1 MYTHNTSILSLVEVF
16 MLKESLRRRRELSVS
31 GVTVKFTAAPYT
43 TTTPTIAVTAIAVTA
58 IPVTRVSD
66 VMGGRLNLIL

>member
-1 MYTHNTSILSLVEVF
+1 

-43 TTTPTIAVTAIAVTA
+43 TTSSTIAVTAVLN
-58 IPVTRVSD
+58 
-66 VMGGRLNLIL
+66 GGSSGGGGAS

>member
-1 MYTHNTSILSLVEVF
+1 

-58 IPVTRVSD
+58 VLN
-66 VMGGRLNLIL
+66 GGSSSRGGAR